1 MDVVTFYLFSGKM
14 IMAKYLPL
22 VLFIFYCSNLAEG
35 INFLRFCI
43 SKTLVDDL
51 VVSIAVFLSQFVR
64 VCAMC

>member
-35 INFLRFCI
+35 IYLVWLCIDSVGLKPPPKNF
-43 SKTLVDDL
+43 K
-51 VVSIAVFLSQFVR
+51 
-64 VCAMC
+64 